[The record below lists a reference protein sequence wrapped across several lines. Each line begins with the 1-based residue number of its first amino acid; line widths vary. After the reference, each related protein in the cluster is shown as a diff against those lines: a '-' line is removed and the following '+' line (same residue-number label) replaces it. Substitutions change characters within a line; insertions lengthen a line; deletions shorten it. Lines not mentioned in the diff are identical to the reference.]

1 MAVPSRNIFS
11 IFDIIL
17 TDSTV
22 DAARRVLPNS
32 PVCVLEAESVKIAN
46 WSEMP
51 NPAKPRAWR
60 HLRAGQVPF
69 QPLLIHRKVMSSIAL
84 LGGGISH
91 RLSAR
96 LDQPPAEQ
104 VSNGTRVVLVLP
116 DSCLDG
122 TDG

>member
-46 WSEMP
+46 WSRCRTLQSLE
-51 NPAKPRAWR
+51 R
-60 HLRAGQVPF
+60 
-69 QPLLIHRKVMSSIAL
+69 
-84 LGGGISH
+84 GGISEPV
-91 RLSAR
+91 RSR
-96 LDQPPAEQ
+96 F
-104 VSNGTRVVLVLP
+104 SRY
-116 DSCLDG
+116 
-122 TDG
+122 